1 MGLLNI
7 GTSMCLKTSKQECG
21 RGPKPGHRGLWPK
34 PSGISNFCSFSP
46 FPCKAFIADVGPIL
60 VSGLKRLLCIPGL
73 FGEEAGLSCLAWPFP
88 VPYIHQVA
96 SGEKTKCTY
105 RNRCLWVSGHAGHR
119 RQALQKLIVSIT
131 AKLNY
136 WHVGCLTTF

>member
-21 RGPKPGHRGLWPK
+21 RGPKPGHRGIWPK

-60 VSGLKRLLCIPGL
+60 VSSLKRLLCIPGL
-73 FGEEAGLSCLAWPFP
+73 FGEEAGLSCLAWLFPCRAYTRWLVGKRRSVHTGTGVCGSQGMQATGDRPFKSSLS
-88 VPYIHQVA
+88 V
-96 SGEKTKCTY
+96 
-105 RNRCLWVSGHAGHR
+105 
-119 RQALQKLIVSIT
+119 LQQSRTIGMLV
-131 AKLNY
+131 
-136 WHVGCLTTF
+136 V